1 MSSAESN
8 ERQPLNDAEQY
19 REILA
24 HGADY
29 LYGRHEEIT
38 AAWLSAIGNNPQ
50 IPTAHELTRQQLT
63 DHLPR
68 LYDEL
73 CAYLKREP
81 EAAEQAVD
89 SARKHGE
96 HRWVQGYRIDELVRE
111 IGVLRRIVLSSFVTQ
126 FATEKKMFGG
136 AEEIALRNAIDEFFS
151 IAMVSSVRQYVEERE
166 HIGHAYSAQ
175 LQEANARLAAA
186 NKQLSEHNEQLQKVD
201 SSRLR
206 LTSMVAHEISNVLHG
221 LSIAIQLLNSSDP
234 ALSARGRKVAQ
245 RQITNMRAL
254 LDQLM
259 DYSALLAGRRD
270 LELAT
275 INIAELYEEWV
286 AIYKPLASS
295 KGLGFESAYDA
306 SLDGIISDR
315 LALNQIASNL
325 LSNALKY
332 TEQGEIRLFVRS
344 VDADTWAIVVEDT
357 GIGIAAEDQ
366 PYIFDEFQ
374 RFLGGRNIAGSGLG
388 LAVTKGL
395 VQLLK
400 GSITVT
406 SDHGKGSRFEVVVP
420 KKPTAA

>member
-1 MSSAESN
+1 
-8 ERQPLNDAEQY
+8 LDDAEQY
-19 REILA
+19 RITLA

-29 LYGRHEEIT
+29 LYGRREEIT
-38 AAWLSAIGNNPQ
+38 AAWLSAIRSNPQ
-50 IPTAHELTRQQLT
+50 IPTAHELTRKQLA

-68 LYDEL
+68 LYEEL
-73 CAYLKREP
+73 CDYLKRAP
-81 EAAEQAVD
+81 EAAEETVG

-96 HRWVQGYRIDELVRE
+96 HRWNNGYRIDELVRE
-111 IGVLRRIVLSSFVTQ
+111 ISVLRRIVLSSFVTQ
-126 FATEKKMFGG
+126 FAAEKKAFGS
-136 AEEIALRNAIDEFFS
+136 AEEIELRNAVDEFFS
-151 IAMVSSVRQYVEERE
+151 IVMVASVRQYVEERE

-175 LQEANARLAAA
+175 LQEANARLTAA
-186 NKQLSEHNEQLQKVD
+186 NEQLSAHNEQLQKVD

-206 LTSMVAHEISNVLHG
+206 LTSMVAHEISNILHG
-221 LSIAIQLLNSSDP
+221 LSIAIQLLNTSDP

-259 DYSALLAGRRD
+259 DYSSLVAGRRELD
-270 LELAT
+270 LAPV
-275 INIAELYEEWV
+275 NVAELYEEWV
-286 AIYKPLASS
+286 AIYKPLAST
-295 KGLGFESAYDA
+295 KGLGFESVYDIRV
-306 SLDGIISDR
+306 DGIISDR

-332 TEQGEIRLFVRS
+332 TEHGEVRLS
-344 VDADTWAIVVEDT
+344 VSTVASDSWAIVVEDT
-357 GIGIAAEDQ
+357 GIGIAADDQ

-400 GSITVT
+400 GTISVT
-406 SDHGKGSRFEVVVP
+406 SDLGKGSRFEVVLP
-420 KKPTAA
+420 RQITPASTGGIAKR